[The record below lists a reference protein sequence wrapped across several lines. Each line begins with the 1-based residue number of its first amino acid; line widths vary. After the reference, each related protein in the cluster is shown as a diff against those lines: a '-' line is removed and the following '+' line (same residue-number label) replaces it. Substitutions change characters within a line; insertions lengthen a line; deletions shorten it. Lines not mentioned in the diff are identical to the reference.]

1 MSDQNQNRKRLGD
14 VLIEK
19 GLITESQLEM
29 VILEQQKTKQAL
41 GVILL
46 REKLVE
52 EEELLKILSKIG
64 RASCRERV

>member
-52 EEELLKILSKIG
+52 EELLKTIVLPLAEKIG
-64 RASCRERV
+64 C